1 MQTQPTVSFDG
12 VAVDD
17 AIRDAALAHVHDLER
32 LSRDIVGCHV
42 VLSQPHQHHR
52 RGRLWSARIEVVIPG
67 ADIIVNRT
75 HHLDHA
81 HEDPLVTLR
90 DAFGA
95 ARRRLEDCIRRRRGA
110 VKAHEP
116 HDEGRILRVLPAE
129 NHGFIATPD
138 GREIYFH
145 AHALCE
151 RALSGLEPGTP
162 VRFTVEEGDD
172 GPQATWVHVTG
183 PAPASASGKEATS

>member
-17 AIRDAALAHVHDLER
+17 AIRDAALAHVHDLEK

-42 VLSQPHQHHR
+42 VLSQPHQHRR
-52 RGRLWSARIEVVIPG
+52 RGRLWSARIELVIPG

-95 ARRRLEDCIRRRRGA
+95 ARRRLEDCIQRRRGA

-138 GREIYFH
+138 GREVYFH

-151 RALSGLEPGTP
+151 QALSGLEPGTP

-183 PAPASASGKEATS
+183 PAPAPAAGKEATP